1 MTDAYEGLDD
11 APIGAAATIPLKGSD
26 REKRPRK
33 ERTGKRRRGGG
44 GLGLL
49 VAVLLAV
56 VLLAFVP
63 ILSTAFA
70 KTPKDRIG
78 ISYGGGPIEGNRFQQ
93 VVEPGSSLFFN
104 GIFDNLYLYPSDQ
117 RSYIISDGPE
127 STEGA
132 PDFVRAPTS
141 DRVQVSFQVALY
153 YKLNT
158 DDLRAFHEEL
168 GLRYRGYTS
177 SGWARLIRETFQPQV
192 ESAIQEEARRSTVA
206 DLFGDADRL
215 AEVQGNVQERLS
227 ERLEQALGQR
237 FFCGPSFRAGGEC
250 SDVAVVIKRV
260 DVPDAV
266 ATAFEGNRTS
276 EIEVLTKQNEIAQR
290 EAEAESIAV
299 LNEALAESGDQY
311 VLLKAIE
318 SGQINFWVLPDDSG
332 VTLQAPDTGAG
343 GSGGG

>member
-1 MTDAYEGLDD
+1 MTDAHDELDD

-26 REKRPRK
+26 REKRPSK
-33 ERTGKRRRGGG
+33 ERTGRRRRGGG

-49 VAVLLAV
+49 VVVLIAVLALALV
-56 VLLAFVP
+56 PLLQG
-63 ILSTAFA
+63 AFA

-78 ISYGGGPIEGNRFQQ
+78 ISYGGGPIEGNHFQKI
-93 VVEPGSSLFFN
+93 VEPGSALFFN
-104 GIFDNLYLYPSDQ
+104 GLFDSLYLYPSDQ

-168 GLRYRGYTS
+168 GLRYRGYTA

-237 FFCGPSFRAGGEC
+237 FFCGPSFRSGGEC

-260 DVPDAV
+260 DVPDSV
-266 ATAFEGNRTS
+266 ALAFEANRTS
-276 EIEVLTKQNEIAQR
+276 EIAVVTKQNEIAQR
-290 EAEAESIAV
+290 EAEAESIAA
-299 LNEALAESGDQY
+299 LNDALAGSNGQY
-311 VLLKAIE
+311 TLLKAIE
-318 SGQINFWVLPDDSG
+318 SGKINFWVLPDDSG
-332 VTLQAPDTGAG
+332 VTLQAPDGATT
-343 GSGGG
+343 GGG